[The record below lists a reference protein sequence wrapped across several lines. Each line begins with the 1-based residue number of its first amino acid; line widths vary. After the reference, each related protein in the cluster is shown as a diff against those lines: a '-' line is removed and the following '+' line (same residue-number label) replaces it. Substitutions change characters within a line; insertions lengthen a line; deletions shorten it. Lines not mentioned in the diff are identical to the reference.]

1 MADKINQPPP
11 LQISPIIKVLRWSC
25 LIYGVIYGFLQRRKY
40 AAIEKVIREK
50 EERERPAREA
60 RLALEKKLQNEGTFQ
75 RLFNVL
81 QYIFREYFVSFAAEM
96 EEIERIFLGTSSSE
110 KQTEEETL
118 ESEERDEDKKTM
130 VQLPEKEERLILPE
144 PDDEESIESDEC

>member
-25 LIYGVIYGFLQRRKY
+25 LLYGVIYGFLQKRKY
-40 AAIEKVIREK
+40 AAIEKVIREQ

-60 RLALEKKLQNEGTFQ
+60 RLALEKKLHNE
-75 RLFNVL
+75 
-81 QYIFREYFVSFAAEM
+81 AEM
-96 EEIERIFLGTSSSE
+96 RELERIFLGTSSSE

-118 ESEERDEDKKTM
+118 ESEERDGDKKTM
-130 VQLPEKEERLILPE
+130 VQLPEKEERLVLPE